1 MTTDIT
7 ELAQRMKAAAEKAT
21 LGEWWADEVKNEGC
35 YGSGDDCVEGFTS
48 YAIYGSDGQTLF
60 DSLNSDAACIS
71 EEYDG
76 EGHVAWDETAQRNA
90 EFIALANPANVLALV
105 EALEKAQAKNALV
118 AGGIEAV
125 AKLHERIAELE
136 DAEQKLCAAN
146 VTLDARAELA
156 ERQLA
161 ELESRTVKLPDDE
174 DGQAY
179 GFGKWSNSKLPATA
193 GTMTIAYCEDAW
205 RAAFEVFSSA
215 VGIKVEADSLDADG
229 SNRNKP
235 GMVVAVHI
243 DVGDFVKF
251 RGQVYEVKETDFDDH
266 DVTLWFVCGE
276 VLKCAA
282 GCPIEVVS
290 APVEN
295 E

>member
-1 MTTDIT
+1 MTNIT
-7 ELAQRMKAAAEKAT
+7 ELTAEKLEEIRQRYRPT
-21 LGEWWADEVKNEGC
+21 LAPKCHICGVEMTIQHMSASRITYGC
-35 YGSGDDCVEGFTS
+35 AG
-48 YAIYGSDGQTLF
+48 AIY
-60 DSLNSDAACIS
+60 
-71 EEYDG
+71 
-76 EGHVAWDETAQRNA
+76 DETGCHYA
-90 EFIALANPANVLALV
+90 EGRSLADDHYAESRITVVDVSDPDVLAMV
-105 EALEKAQAKNALV
+105 EAVEKAQSRDVIQSAKDYHFDQQAD
-118 AGGIEAV
+118 
-125 AKLHERIAELE
+125 RIAEL
-136 DAEQKLCAAN
+136 DAELK
-146 VTLDARAELA
+146 R
-156 ERQLA
+156 EREKSRRVMSRIA

-179 GFGKWSNSKLPATA
+179 GFGKWANGKLPATA

-205 RAAFEVFSSA
+205 RAAFEVFSSTA
-215 VGIKVEADSLDADG
+215 GIKVEADSLDADV
-229 SNRNKP
+229 NDRNQP

-251 RGQVYEVKETDFDDH
+251 RGRVYEVKETDFDDH

-290 APVEN
+290 APVED

>member
-7 ELAQRMKAAAEKAT
+7 ELARRVEHIISDMKLKH
-21 LGEWWADEVKNEGC
+21 
-35 YGSGDDCVEGFTS
+35 GDKDT
-48 YAIYGSDGQTLF
+48 YAP
-60 DSLNSDAACIS
+60 
-71 EEYDG
+71 
-76 EGHVAWDETAQRNA
+76 VMKWDE
-90 EFIALANPANVLALV
+90 FLALV
-105 EALEKAQAKNALV
+105 EALEKAQQQTTESENRVRKQNRHICELFDDNTALRQ
-118 AGGIEAV
+118 
-125 AKLHERIAELE
+125 RI
-136 DAEQKLCAAN
+136 
-146 VTLDARAELA
+146 
-156 ERQLA
+156 A